1 MSGTAL
7 PFVSDPDFTLYVGD
21 VRHVLAQLPDESVD
35 CCVTSPPYW
44 GLRDYGH
51 EDQIGLEATPA
62 GFVDSMVAVFAEV
75 RRVLKPTGT
84 LWLNLGDTY
93 CHDLKWGG
101 KSGNKNEEQVGY
113 PRPRQRRES
122 GVKPKDLVGVP
133 WTVALA
139 LREDGWYL
147 RSDIVWHKPN
157 AMPESVTDRPTKAHE
172 YVFLLTKSQTYFY
185 DADAIRESWADWR
198 QGDPYP
204 NGNRPEQGKYRD
216 VRGDRGI
223 TQAPKRGLTGGAY
236 APPGQEPHEKARRS
250 GNKERKPNPA
260 AVLGSGDTAHGI
272 PWEDDGR
279 GRNARTVW
287 SITTAGYPEAHFA
300 TFPLD
305 LPRRCIAAGCP
316 AGGVVLDPFMGSGT
330 TALAARGL
338 GRKAIG
344 VELNQEYAELC
355 SRRLSQL
362 SLLAEAS

>member
-1 MSGTAL
+1 MGAPESLFDSLRHSDA
-7 PFVSDPDFTLYVGD
+7 FVSDRDFVLYVGD
-21 VRHVLAQLPDESVD
+21 ARDVLKRLPDESVD

-51 EDQIGLEATPA
+51 ENQIGLEQTPT
-62 GFVDSMVAVFAEV
+62 GFVGSMVAVFSEV

-84 LWLNLGDTY
+84 LWVNLGDTY

-101 KSGNKNEEQVGY
+101 RSGNKNEEKVGY
-113 PRPRQRRES
+113 PRPRERRSS
-122 GVKPKDLVGVP
+122 GVKPKDLVGIP
-133 WTVALA
+133 WSVALA

-147 RSDIVWHKPN
+147 RSDVIWHKPN

-172 YVFLLTKSQTYFY
+172 YVFLLTKAQSYFY

-204 NGNRPEQGKYRD
+204 SGNRPEQGKYRD

-223 TQAPKRGLTGGAY
+223 TQAPKRGLTG
-236 APPGQEPHEKARRS
+236 
-250 GNKERKPNPA
+250 
-260 AVLGSGDTAHGI
+260 I

-287 SITTAGYPEAHFA
+287 SITTAGYAEAHFA
-300 TFPLD
+300 TFPLE

-316 AGGVVLDPFMGSGT
+316 AGGTVLDPFMGSGT

-338 GRKAIG
+338 GRRTIG
-344 VELNQEYAELC
+344 VELNPEYAGLC
-355 SRRLSQL
+355 ASRLSQL
-362 SLLAEAS
+362 SLLAEEVA